1 MRPSRGHAQKIYRG
15 DAHDYDSRDDGDN
28 GYLYIKFHA
37 GSITDREGF
46 GKMGFL
52 ILIAWV
58 LCGFVRV
65 CRGGR
70 GSRMVLWV
78 LVYFVFFVIFL
89 HFCVF
94 FG

>member
-46 GKMGFL
+46 GKIRFF
-52 ILIAWV
+52 ILIAGV
-58 LCGFVRV
+58 LCGFARV
-65 CRGGR
+65 CKEGGAVRGWFCGFWFI
-70 GSRMVLWV
+70 SC
-78 LVYFVFFVIFL
+78 FL
-89 HFCVF
+89 
-94 FG
+94 